1 MNTPKPDLAWRSGLL
16 NPRRLGAALIGLVVV
31 LLYLA
36 MTGPHFLSDDW
47 GLFPA
52 IRSFVSVPVDFTRPW
67 LDRTDC
73 FYRPLATL
81 SLAVDYFFW
90 RIDPVPYHATNLM
103 IFVACAVVA
112 SRLAIRLSG
121 SRAPIA
127 GFAAFLFCLLHP
139 VAVEPATWVCCRGTL
154 LSGFLVLVGWL
165 AYLNWM
171 ERGRAG
177 DLLLALVAEAGAL
190 LSKEDALTF
199 PAIALVLGVSL
210 RHRRRSVLG
219 LLATGI
225 PVALY
230 FLVRSL
236 FRIQFPA
243 GPHGALLAPARWGQ
257 AIQELA
263 GHLARLFVPCL
274 EPGPSPAFLATV
286 ACGVGLAVLLIANA
300 TALFRSGVARAA
312 LAVVLAIGPALPL
325 VVTLTHGTRTLFQP
339 LLLASVLVGVLVS
352 GRWKRL
358 DDSVSMVAAG
368 LLSAG
373 LIALTTLTLVRWR
386 EAGALS
392 MRIATELH
400 RLHRQVPIEETFV
413 FTDPPRYHRTIPVVD
428 MGVDS
433 ILEPPFTERR
443 RPLMSAFR
451 DMAIQVVNRSPVS
464 EDEKAP
470 QRVLIWSHDL
480 GLLDAPA
487 PLKVSTL
494 LCGWRGEDVV
504 RPRED
509 GTRGC
514 TIRTPDLGLSSLV
527 MNRLEVLLKGSR
539 FEGRGVLEIE
549 GMPRPGGRPLR
560 VPLELRAERAG
571 RPGHVRLWVAIADL
585 DAVKPVVRVDRIA
598 LHVDDLAPESVVE
611 VSILRELPTFGLEA
625 TLKPVDSSPESDL
638 HLVIRMK
645 GVEDPAFSVFRV
657 RFYHVRDEL
666 HVVDL
671 PLEVLK
677 RVENADLLYEAAL
690 GRELL
695 RRLGLIGGPELFVRV
710 EAYAGRA
717 DPMQL
722 RARSEVAWLRRK

>member
-1 MNTPKPDLAWRSGLL
+1 MLDL
-16 NPRRLGAALIGLVVV
+16 RRVSAALIGLAVVS
-31 LLYLA
+31 LYLA
-36 MTGPHFLSDDW
+36 MTGGHFLSDDW
-47 GLFPA
+47 GLFPE
-52 IRSFVSVPVDFTRPW
+52 IRTFASVPADFTRPW

-90 RIDPVPYHATNLM
+90 RLDPVPYHVTNLL
-103 IFVACAVVA
+103 IFVACAVVV
-112 SRLAIRLSG
+112 SRLALRLSP

-154 LSGFLVLVGWL
+154 LSGLLVLVGWL
-165 AYLNWM
+165 AYLKWM

-177 DLLLALVAEAGAL
+177 DLLLVLVAEVGAL

-199 PAIALVLGVSL
+199 PAIALVLGVSR
-210 RHRRRSVLG
+210 RHRRRSGLG

-230 FLVRSL
+230 FGVRSL
-236 FRIQFPA
+236 FAIHFP
-243 GPHGALLAPARWGQ
+243 GGGHGALLAPARWGD
-257 AIQELA
+257 AIRGMA
-263 GHLARLFVPCL
+263 GHLGRLFVPCL

-286 ACGVGLAVLLIANA
+286 ACGAGLAVLLIANG
-300 TALFRSGVARAA
+300 TALFRRGVARAA
-312 LAVVLAIGPALPL
+312 LAVGLAVVPALPL
-325 VVTLTHGTRTLFQP
+325 LVTLTHGTRTLFQP
-339 LLLASVLVGVLVS
+339 LLLASVLVGVLAS
-352 GRWKRL
+352 ERWKRL
-358 DDSVSMVAAG
+358 GAWVSTLAVG
-368 LLSAG
+368 LISCG
-373 LIALTTLTLVRWR
+373 LIALTALTLVPWR

-392 MRIATELH
+392 MRIAAELD
-400 RLHRQVPIEETFV
+400 RLHRQVPIEEPFI

-433 ILEPPFTERR
+433 ILQPPFTARP

-451 DMAIQVVNRSPVS
+451 DMAIRVVNRAPVS
-464 EDEKAP
+464 EDETAP
-470 QRVLIWSHDL
+470 QRVLIWRNDL

-487 PLKVSTL
+487 PLKVSTI

-509 GTRGC
+509 GKRGC
-514 TIRTPDLGLSSLV
+514 TIRTPDLGLSPLV
-527 MNRLEVLLKGSR
+527 MNRLEVLLKGGR

-549 GMPRPGGRPLR
+549 GMPRPEGRPLR
-560 VPLELRAERAG
+560 VPLALRAERVD

-585 DAVKPVVRVDRIA
+585 EAVKPVVRVDRIA
-598 LHVDDLAPESVVE
+598 LQVEDLAPDSVVE

-625 TLKPVDSSPESDL
+625 TMKPADASPEGDVR
-638 HLVIRMK
+638 LVLRMK
-645 GVEDPAFSVFRV
+645 GVADPAFSVFRV

-666 HVVDL
+666 HVLDL
-671 PLEVLK
+671 PLEALK
-677 RVENADLLYEAAL
+677 RMENADLVFEAAL
-690 GRELL
+690 RREQL

-710 EAYAGRA
+710 EAYAGKA